1 MNIKDIARLAGVGVS
16 TVSRVINN
24 HPDVKQD
31 TREKIWEIIK
41 EYNYIPNNG
50 ARMLKQN
57 HTRYIGDSCDFV
69 FLCQLGVDMRE
80 RFIEKKLVDAV
91 KKMGGFAPKFVSP
104 GLDGMPDRIVL
115 FPMGRIA
122 FVELKAPGEKMRP
135 LQVRRKRQLEKLGFS
150 VYCIDG
156 VEQIESILKR
166 IGGDGK

>member
-1 MNIKDIARLAGVGVS
+1 
-16 TVSRVINN
+16 
-24 HPDVKQD
+24 
-31 TREKIWEIIK
+31 
-41 EYNYIPNNG
+41 
-50 ARMLKQN
+50 
-57 HTRYIGDSCDFV
+57 
-69 FLCQLGVDMRE
+69 MRE

-104 GLDGMPDRIVL
+104 GLDGMQDRIVL

-135 LQVRRKRQLEKLGFS
+135 LQVRRKRQLERLGFS

-156 VEQIESILKR
+156 VERINDVLTR